1 MSKTPT
7 NLGYTLEDARRH
19 GFDLLALYEL
29 WHWNSCFPMSANHDL
44 IRDATRAVQRE
55 LKERYVELPKDAND
69 VPIHIGNMLNCGKV
83 CRIEIANDG
92 DHKVYFATRPDNP
105 HLECHLCR
113 YVHHK
118 PPTVEDVLRE
128 FADEY
133 DSVSGYAPDENVV
146 LAKFAERL
154 QLRER
159 DDG

>member
-19 GFDLLALYEL
+19 EFDLLTLYEL

-55 LKERYVELPKDAND
+55 LEERFIELPKDAND
-69 VPIHIGNMLNCGKV
+69 VPINIGNMLDCGKV
-83 CRIEIANDG
+83 CRIEIADDG

-105 HLECHLCR
+105 RLDWRLCR

-128 FADEY
+128 FALKCEDA
-133 DSVSGYAPDENVV
+133 GYAGPEVERI
-146 LAKFAERL
+146 ASEFAERL
-154 QLRER
+154 QLRK
-159 DDG
+159 DD